1 MDMKKFFACAAVL
14 SLLIAACGDDST
26 SNAKGGEKGTTPE
39 GKEIAHAG
47 NCGVFTPWEGEG
59 EAFVV
64 GSKDDGYQVLLPKM
78 EYDVE
83 LCYEC
88 LYERSGDTLHIWNSD
103 STREALNWFC
113 TTDFTFDIS
122 DVDIDIKYF
131 KYENTVFKI
140 VDGSAP
146 ERMSSAMVI
155 TSSSSENPSSSESA
169 ESSSSGNE
177 ESSSSETLESSSA
190 TQDTTAQVKEI
201 KAKCAYEKDFDA
213 KDDPV
218 MDFMADTNK
227 IVDGPG
233 ALPPTATI
241 YPADSE
247 GYAFLMMEDIML
259 TCGIA
264 ITGADVVADGDTL
277 FVNGK
282 YDTSGP
288 QADCICPTT
297 VSFNVRYEDSFAQA
311 TWVKY
316 DDLRVLPLLK
326 GTKN

>member
-1 MDMKKFFACAAVL
+1 
-14 SLLIAACGDDST
+14 
-26 SNAKGGEKGTTPE
+26 
-39 GKEIAHAG
+39 
-47 NCGVFTPWEGEG
+47 
-59 EAFVV
+59 
-64 GSKDDGYQVLLPKM
+64 
-78 EYDVE
+78 
-83 LCYEC
+83 
-88 LYERSGDTLHIWNSD
+88 
-103 STREALNWFC
+103 
-113 TTDFTFDIS
+113 
-122 DVDIDIKYF
+122 
-131 KYENTVFKI
+131 
-140 VDGSAP
+140 
-146 ERMSSAMVI
+146 MVI
-155 TSSSSENPSSSESA
+155 TSSSSENPSSSESV
-169 ESSSSGNE
+169 

-201 KAKCAYEKDFDA
+201 KARCAYEKDFDA

-241 YPADSE
+241 FPADSE
-247 GYAFLMMEDIML
+247 GFAFLMMEDIML

-277 FVNGK
+277 FVKGK
-282 YDTSGP
+282 YDISGP
-288 QADCICPTT
+288 QANCICPTT